1 MYAEVH
7 VHGLNP
13 QQPTMQL
20 TPNNVPVPS
29 VFFSDRD
36 DDNNEQGDDSEEHG
50 GTVDLDIKVILVEP
64 AIQVHSTEALL
75 LLLLSRHSH
84 FPTTG
89 TSCC

>member
-29 VFFSDRD
+29 VFFSDWD

-64 AIQVHSTEALL
+64 AIQV
-75 LLLLSRHSH
+75 
-84 FPTTG
+84 
-89 TSCC
+89 